1 MLNALHLLQTLA
13 SVLLL
18 APGSTTTA
26 QPEPVDPQPTEDRR
40 FFFDLETPGGPLPFE
55 VRGLVGWRQFTGFA
69 IVNGDEEV
77 SIRRT
82 NHTVNDRRF
91 EVVSEFG
98 GFDSKLTLKG
108 VTFEPNE
115 TWFGAWSIR
124 KRSGVTHVPFKVD
137 ERNRRFE
144 LPDTPPSIAS
154 GRYRVTFAS
163 SPDDPAVG
171 LFTINDDGTA
181 TGTFLTTTGDYRYLA
196 GNAAGDTLKLST
208 FDGAHAFLFHAE
220 RQDDGSLKGDFWSGN
235 WYHDT
240 WTAKPDP
247 DFRLPDPF
255 EQTTYRGDATSL
267 ERLSFTDLDGT
278 PTPVGALAPHGSPR
292 IVEVFGS
299 WCPNCHDATR
309 LLTELHAQYKD
320 RGLVV
325 LGLAFEHSENETK
338 AIEAV
343 RTYKDDLKVD
353 YPLLIA
359 GLSDKKRASEML
371 PVLDRVRS
379 FPTTLF
385 IDADG
390 DIRAVH
396 SGFSGPAT
404 GDAHTELR
412 EQFTANI
419 EAMLEEHESQ
429 AANQADMPVAV
440 PSD

>member
-1 MLNALHLLQTLA
+1 MIQLLTVIFTIVLSLVSFA
-13 SVLLL
+13 S
-18 APGSTTTA
+18 P
-26 QPEPVDPQPTEDRR
+26 PVGETHEHPHTPRW
-40 FFFDLETPGGPLPFE
+40 FFDLKTPGGPLPIE
-55 VRGLVGWRQFTGFA
+55 VHGPILPMPWGNFGDPSSTTT
-69 IVNGDEEV
+69 IVNGKE
-77 SIRRT
+77 SIQIGANGVT
-82 NHTVNDRRF
+82 DGGSFTYW
-91 EVVSEFG
+91 STIG
-98 GFDSKLTLKG
+98 GFDSELRWSG
-108 VTFEPNE
+108 ASNE
-115 TWFGAWSIR
+115 HPWFWKSEWIIGR
-124 KRSGVTHVPFKVD
+124 RSGKTTIPIKISD
-137 ERNRRFE
+137 RSTRFP
-144 LPDTPPSIAS
+144 LPDTPPAIAS

-220 RQDDGSLKGDFWSGN
+220 RQDDGSLTGDFWSGN

-240 WTAKPDP
+240 WTAEPAP

-255 EQTTYRGDATSL
+255 AQTTYRGDAASL

-309 LLTELHAQYKD
+309 LLTELHATYKD

-325 LGLAFEHSENETK
+325 LGLAFEHSADDDK
-338 AIEAV
+338 AIAAV
-343 RTYKDDLKVD
+343 RTYKDDLNVD

-412 EQFTANI
+412 EQFIAHI
-419 EAMLEEHESQ
+419 EAMLAEHERQ
-429 AANQADMPVAV
+429 AEHQAEMPA
-440 PSD
+440 D